1 MAKGQK
7 VRARIKT
14 GLAGAPIDGGDYNR
28 FKIYVHYDV
37 DAKEQTGVIK
47 SYADKHYTKSQAKAI
62 MANPKWTYLGTQLP
76 AACYWDML
84 ENEFTGIY
92 SHAPRFIKDKYKELI
107 AKGKVILKA
116 AATAQKAEEDKPTKA
131 VVTPLMRMIAHN
143 QLTIMEDLYLLEEAW
158 LKNDKNVK
166 LNLYHQMQVHGTKR
180 FVEVEAW
187 INEYIPDYELFMAKD
202 EYIMEAY
209 SNLTRKEVKNRL
221 VVLNGFKDDIELMK
235 ASKKATRKVK
245 VKKPQA
251 VDKQIAKLK
260 FKPLDNDY
268 KLTSIQPM
276 RVPGAMVLWLF
287 NTKNRVLT
295 ILNSESP
302 NGMTVKGSA
311 IKGFDPK
318 TSVQLKLRKPDD
330 ILPTVLKK
338 SPKQIQTLIGT
349 LKGKV
354 KVPNGRVNNDM
365 IILRSK

>member
-1 MAKGQK
+1 MVKGQK

-47 SYADKHYTKSQAKAI
+47 NYAAKNYTKAQAQAI
-62 MANPKWTYLGTQLP
+62 MANPKWAYLGTQLP

-84 ENEFTGIY
+84 ENEFTGVY
-92 SHAPRFIKDKYKELI
+92 SHAQEFIKDKLNELI
-107 AKGKVILKA
+107 IKGKAIIKA
-116 AATAQKAEEDKPTKA
+116 DVAAKKQEEAEPTKA

-143 QLTIMEDLYLLEEAW
+143 QITIMEDLYLIEDAW
-158 LKNDKNVK
+158 VKNDKDVK
-166 LNLYHQMQVHGTKR
+166 LNLYRQMQVHGTKR

-187 INEYIPDYELFMAKD
+187 INEYIPDYEAFMAKD
-202 EYIMEAY
+202 EEVLEAY
-209 SNLTRKEVKNRL
+209 SHLTRKEVNNRL
-221 VVLNGFKDDIELMK
+221 EILRGFLDDINLMK
-235 ASKKATRKVK
+235 ASKKAMRKVK
-245 VKKPQA
+245 VKKPVA

-260 FKPLDNDY
+260 FKQLDNDF

-276 RVPGAMVLWLF
+276 RVPGAMNLWFF
-287 NTKNRVLT
+287 NTKTRVLT

-302 NGMTVKGSA
+302 NGMSVKGTS

-318 TSVQLKLRKPDD
+318 TSIQLKLRKPED

-338 SPKQIQTLIGT
+338 SPKQIDKLVGGLTT
-349 LKGKV
+349 KV
-354 KVPNGRVNNDM
+354 RVPNGKINNDM